1 MGMSFAQTLGST
13 AQSYE
18 DARDKKIK
26 EQQTAEE
33 LAQKRDT
40 MAKSLQNEMMR
51 MKIEQARSEYEK
63 QRYLKELERGETGE
77 WKLLKEP
84 TENPDGTWS
93 VTKWNMRTGEVTTT
107 KVGTPVAIRKE
118 GMHDITEIDK
128 ANIKAASAMDVE
140 TLRGQ
145 WRTKVAAMT
154 NQGKMASLDWHRFIA
169 DPGHKLA
176 LEQVHSYMKRADEV
190 AKILRE
196 GKNPFTGGPL
206 KPEERAGYEAEIQR
220 YDQAIN
226 QSIASDVAIRNL
238 NMYNQAKSG
247 TKQPAPPTGVTGGP
261 ASPVT
266 TQPDKNTAA
275 TAKDG
280 AIKWKAGD
288 TVLFQGKNMHVL
300 DPPYDANGNLRL
312 GP

>member
-77 WKLLKEP
+77 WKMLKEP

-107 KVGTPVAIRKE
+107 KVGTPLAIRKE
-118 GMHDITEIDK
+118 GMSDVTKKDV
-128 ANIKAASAMDVE
+128 ANTKAASAIDVE
-140 TLRGQ
+140 NIRAQ
-145 WRTKVAAMT
+145 WRTKVAAMN

-176 LEQVHSYMKRADEV
+176 LEQVHSYMKRADDV
-190 AKILRE
+190 AKILRD

-220 YDQAIN
+220 YDQAID
-226 QSIASDVAIRNL
+226 QSIASDIAIRNL
-238 NMYNQAKSG
+238 NMYNQVKPPKG
-247 TKQPAPPTGVTGGP
+247 APSQTPGVTGGP
-261 ASPVT
+261 ASQVT
-266 TQPDKNTAA
+266 TQP
-275 TAKDG
+275 
-280 AIKWKAGD
+280 
-288 TVLFQGKNMHVL
+288 
-300 DPPYDANGNLRL
+300 
-312 GP
+312 